1 MFRYPRPLLLFPPG
15 LRAQLFAGGALLA
28 LLPFA
33 FAHPVSAQTITVKA
47 SANPLLSI
55 DDRIPLSASL
65 GLEVGLTPHSALQL
79 TGSYRHFRAQDQEP
93 DNGPKLYL
101 DYRYY
106 FTPAQPQTGFFV
118 GPFVGVGRLKLG
130 LGDVPPPGAV
140 RDTRTE
146 QEAGVLF
153 GYQQLF
159 SRLTLDAF
167 AGPAYRWQTP
177 QYTNPSFSQKSAF
190 LWLRAGFTV
199 GVRLK
204 K

>member
-1 MFRYPRPLLLFPPG
+1 MAVLLL
-15 LRAQLFAGGALLA
+15 
-28 LLPFA
+28 A
-33 FAHPVSAQTITVKA
+33 FTQPVSAQTITVKA

-55 DDRIPLSASL
+55 EDRIPLSASL
-65 GLEVGLTPHSALQL
+65 GMELGLTPHSALQL

-93 DNGPKLYL
+93 DNGPKVYL

-106 FTPAQPQTGFFV
+106 FTPAQPQTGFFA

-130 LGDVPPPGAV
+130 LGDVPPSGAV
-140 RDTRTE
+140 RGKRTE
-146 QEAGVLF
+146 QEAGVLL

-167 AGPAYRWQTP
+167 AGPAYRWETTRNANYP
-177 QYTNPSFSQKSAF
+177 FSQKSAF
-190 LWLRAGFTV
+190 LWLRASFTV
-199 GVRLK
+199 GIRLK